1 MHNKQKQ
8 KNYSAIQLFSYSTCA
23 RERGAA
29 SIIATLFVLSA
40 SIVLLNFFAFSF
52 ANSHKIITQKITSQ
66 KTFYAAE
73 AGIEDQVYRI
83 KNQKNYT
90 ATNTLAVG
98 SGQSNISIS
107 TSGNTKTILSE
118 GTLGNLIRRLQ
129 STITITTSEVSF
141 HYGVQVGNGGFE
153 MDQNS
158 QVNGNVYSNGS
169 VLGANGATIAGDLI
183 TAGTSSASDVI
194 VYGNAR
200 SYSIN
205 DSKICG
211 NAYYQSID
219 SGSLNFL
226 NNPSNP
232 CPIPRTN
239 GTAYPDS
246 ENQPLQ
252 NMPISDAN
260 IAAWKNDAATG
271 GQISGDLLITA
282 NTTLGPKEIT
292 GNLLMTS
299 NNKILT
305 ITGTVYVHGYIDIDN
320 GSAIKCDTSYGTNS
334 CIVITDSWIHVA
346 NNGTFSGSGQ
356 PESFLMMLATSSC
369 DDTFSSG
376 CTHHNAAV
384 DIHNQAT
391 GVIFYAPNGMI
402 NLHNGVN
409 ITEATGYKLKLDNTA
424 SITYDQGLANAQF
437 SSGPGAS
444 WQINNWKEVE

>member
-1 MHNKQKQ
+1 MFHEK
-8 KNYSAIQLFSYSTCA
+8 
-23 RERGAA
+23 GAA

-52 ANSHKIITQKITSQ
+52 ANSHKIITQKINSQ
-66 KTFYAAE
+66 KTFYASE
-73 AGIEDQVYRI
+73 AALEDNIYRI

-90 ATNTLAVG
+90 STNTLSVG
-98 SGQSNISIS
+98 AGGSNITIS

-118 GTLGNLIRRLQ
+118 GALGNLIRRLQ

-169 VLGANGATIAGDLI
+169 ILGANGATVTGDLI
-183 TAGTSSASDVI
+183 TAGTSSTNNVVVNGSAKSH
-194 VYGNAR
+194 
-200 SYSIN
+200 SITS
-205 DSKICG
+205 SKICG
-211 NAYYQSID
+211 DAYYQSID
-219 SGSLNFL
+219 SSSLNFL
-226 NNPSNP
+226 NSPSSP
-232 CPIPRTN
+232 CATPRTN

-246 ENQPLQ
+246 ADQPNQDL
-252 NMPISDAN
+252 PISQSN
-260 IAAWKNDAATG
+260 IDAWKSDAATG
-271 GQISGDLLITA
+271 GTISGDLNIST
-282 NTTLGPKEIT
+282 NTILGPKEIT
-292 GNLLMTS
+292 GNLTMTA

-305 ITGTVYVHGYIDIDN
+305 ISGTIYVHGHIDISN
-320 GSAIKCDTSYGTNS
+320 GSSIQCDTSYGSNS
-334 CIVITDSWIHVA
+334 CIIMADKYISIS
-346 NNGTFSGSGQ
+346 NNGTFRGSGQ
-356 PESFLMMLATSSC
+356 SGSFLMIITTSTC
-369 DDTFSSG
+369 DGSISSPD
-376 CTHHNAAV
+376 CTSGTDAAI
-384 DIHNQAT
+384 DLYNQAQ

-424 SITYDQGLANAQF
+424 SITYNQGLANAQF